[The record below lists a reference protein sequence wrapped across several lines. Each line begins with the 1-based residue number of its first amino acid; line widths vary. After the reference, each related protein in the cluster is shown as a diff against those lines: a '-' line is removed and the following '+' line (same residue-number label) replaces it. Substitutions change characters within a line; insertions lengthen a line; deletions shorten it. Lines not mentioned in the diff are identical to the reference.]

1 MAIDHP
7 DRHKVSAVHDRI
19 VVGLLWI
26 GFCARALPILSQ
38 GLWRDE
44 VDQWRFAYF
53 SLDELLGNLTRP
65 GWNGPLYSLLLR
77 AWIAATGNTV
87 YSMRYLSVLFGVL
100 SISTAYVLGRLLI
113 GRRHAVTVA
122 LLVAVSPY
130 MVWYA
135 QEIKMY
141 TWVPF
146 LVMLAL
152 YGTTQGAETG
162 RGRWWWL
169 VFFVTTLAVY
179 SHILAALLIPVLVLW
194 FWLHPR
200 RAPGAWVGGLLTLAG
215 LSLPY
220 LPLLRWQA
228 ALAFVP
234 RETGFPER
242 SLGQM
247 AAALLNGWSMGIS
260 QGTWGTRLGLALGMS
275 VAGVVAVLGFVALFA
290 RRASVALRLVVWLA
304 VPLLGIW
311 LVSLWSPIFTDRYLI
326 WSVPAFY
333 ALVAAGLGRLGRP
346 LGLIGLGILLAYS
359 VHGLAVQ
366 ATDPIKPQFEQAA
379 DYVTRMRG
387 PDDLLLFQ
395 IPYNRLVYEVYA
407 GDALGVWAE
416 APFTNWREPDG
427 SYRVNGT
434 YVARELAGLVGGYD
448 RVWLVYSEVAL
459 WDDRELV
466 KGWLDIAME
475 GLDQQHYP
483 GVSVYLYGRRTP

>member
-7 DRHKVSAVHDRI
+7 DKHKVSALEDRM

-26 GFCARALPILSQ
+26 AFSVRTLPVLSQ

-44 VDQWRFAYF
+44 VDQWRFAYL
-53 SLDELLGNLTRP
+53 SLDELVGNLTRP
-65 GWNGPLYSLLLR
+65 GWNGPLYSLMLR
-77 AWIAATGNTV
+77 AWISVTGDSV
-87 YSMRYLSVLFGVL
+87 FSMRYLSVLFGVL
-100 SISTAYVLGRLLI
+100 CISSAYVLGRLLI
-113 GRRHAVTVA
+113 GRRPAATLA
-122 LLVAVSPY
+122 LLLSVSPY

-146 LVMLAL
+146 LVLLAL
-152 YGTTQGAETG
+152 YATSRGAETG
-162 RGRWWWL
+162 RGPWWVL
-169 VFFVTTLAVY
+169 VLVVTTFAVY
-179 SHILAALLIPVLVLW
+179 SHILAALLIPVLVIW
-194 FWLHPR
+194 FWLHPH
-200 RAPGAWVGGLLTLAG
+200 RAHKAWVGGLLALGG

-247 AAALLNGWSMGIS
+247 AVALLNGWSAGIS
-260 QGTWGTRLGLALGMS
+260 QGSWGTQRGLLLGM
-275 VAGVVAVLGFVALFA
+275 GVTGIIAVIGFTSLFR
-290 RRASVALRLVVWLA
+290 RRASAALRLIAWLV

-326 WSVPAFY
+326 WAAPAFY
-333 ALVAAGLGRLGRP
+333 ALVAAGLWRLGRP
-346 LGLIGLGILLAYS
+346 FRVVGMAILLTFFA
-359 VHGLAVQ
+359 HGLAVQ
-366 ATDPIKPQFEQAA
+366 ATDPIKPQFEKAA
-379 DYVTRMRG
+379 HYVTGLRE
-387 PDDLLLFQ
+387 PADLLLFQ

-407 GDALGVWAE
+407 DDDLGMWAE
-416 APFTNWREPDG
+416 APFTNWRESDG
-427 SYRVNGT
+427 SYRVDGT
-434 YVARELAGLVGGYD
+434 YVARELARLVGDHD

-459 WDDRELV
+459 WDERELV

-475 GLDQQHYP
+475 GMDQQHYS
-483 GVSVYLYGRRTP
+483 GVSVYLFGRRTN